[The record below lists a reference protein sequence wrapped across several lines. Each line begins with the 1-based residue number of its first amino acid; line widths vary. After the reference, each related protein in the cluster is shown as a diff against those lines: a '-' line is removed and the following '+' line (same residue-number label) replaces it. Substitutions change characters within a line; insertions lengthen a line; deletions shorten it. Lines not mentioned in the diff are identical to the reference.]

1 MNLAPSARV
10 ALVLNLTEAEAL
22 VEISQE
28 FSNHLTVESLGYVI
42 ALVGGRYHFHGLSDA
57 QTIALNRR
65 YQPCGASS
73 LEADAL
79 VVEVRELAHP
89 IPIALEAFSFNGEYG
104 PILGRTPDRLTI
116 TGINFRATVEWGEPI
131 RAILA
136 LTPEDQFNA
145 IENFL
150 RIVSA
155 YRVLSKRGLLLHSA
169 GLVLDERAYLFAG
182 RSGAGKTTLTRKAHV
197 AGAGILS
204 DDINIALPD
213 ENGGFRAFPVPFA
226 GDFGQTPDLL
236 SPGGYPL
243 AGLCFLEQG
252 GTATLEPLSKA
263 AAAARLVSAS
273 PFVNTDPYV
282 APDLL
287 EVAANLVR
295 RVPVRKLISRREDD
309 FNLIRGL
316 LRDITD
322 DR

>member
-1 MNLAPSARV
+1 MGISGERHRTGRWDAYRFHDLSAAQAATLSQRYTRFLSSSARLGDR
-10 ALVLNLTEAEAL
+10 ALAV
-22 VEISQE
+22 
-28 FSNHLTVESLGYVI
+28 
-42 ALVGGRYHFHGLSDA
+42 DM
-57 QTIALNRR
+57 
-65 YQPCGASS
+65 
-73 LEADAL
+73 
-79 VVEVRELAHP
+79 RELAPP
-89 IPIALEAFSFNGEYG
+89 IPTNPEAFTVDGQYSPMLE
-104 PILGRTPDRLTI
+104 RTPDQLTV
-116 TGINFRATVEWGEPI
+116 TGINFRATLAWSEPM
-131 RAILA
+131 RATLA
-136 LTPEDQFNA
+136 VARGTDSALINA
-145 IENFL
+145 VENFL
-150 RIVSA
+150 RVASA

-169 GLVLDERAYLFAG
+169 GIVLDQRAYLFAG
-182 RSGAGKTTLTRKAHV
+182 QSGAGKTTLTRKAHE

-204 DDINIALPD
+204 DDINIALPA
-213 ENGGFRAFPVPFA
+213 ENEGFRAYPVPFA